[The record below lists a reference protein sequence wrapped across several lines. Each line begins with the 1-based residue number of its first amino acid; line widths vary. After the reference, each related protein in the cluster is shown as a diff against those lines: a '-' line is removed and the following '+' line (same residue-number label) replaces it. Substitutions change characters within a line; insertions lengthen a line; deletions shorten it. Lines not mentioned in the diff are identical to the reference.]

1 MSDDTRPAVVDG
13 FRDWDAAYVLGA
25 LAPDERRAYE
35 LHLEEC
41 ESCAAAVAE
50 LAGLPGLLSRV
61 EPAAASALLEGAQ
74 LDDAPLGDLLPER
87 GATTPPDTLLPRL
100 VHSVRRRRRRRVL
113 GSTLGLVAAAA
124 ALALAV
130 PLLIPAL
137 VPSTAPLSSPTT
149 TAVAEA
155 PLVLHQVVSSPL
167 RASARLVPQAW
178 GTRIEMDCRYADQ
191 PAGDGYGAAGP
202 ADYAMYVTDAGGNA
216 TQIATWTAGPGQNAE
231 PAGTTSL
238 APDQIA
244 SVDVR
249 AVTTGAVLL
258 RGKP

>member
-1 MSDDTRPAVVDG
+1 MSDDTRPAAVDG

-35 LHLEEC
+35 LHLEGC
-41 ESCAAAVAE
+41 EACAAAVAE

-61 EPAAASALLEGAQ
+61 EPAAASALLNEH
-74 LDDAPLGDLLPER
+74 PLGTAPSDEPLPDHRETL
-87 GATTPPDTLLPRL
+87 APPAALLPRL
-100 VHSVRRRRRRRVL
+100 VHSVRRRRRRRIL

-130 PLLIPAL
+130 PLLM
-137 VPSTAPLSSPTT
+137 PSTAPPSNPAT

-155 PLVLHQVVSSPL
+155 PIVLHQVVSSPL
-167 RASARLVPQAW
+167 RASARLLPQAW
-178 GTRIEMDCRYADQ
+178 GTRVEMDCRYAEQ
-191 PAGDGYGAAGP
+191 TAGDGYGAAGP
-202 ADYAMYVTDAGGNA
+202 ADYAMYVTDAAGNA

-249 AVTTGAVLL
+249 AVATGTVLL
-258 RGKP
+258 RGNP

>member
-1 MSDDTRPAVVDG
+1 VDG

-35 LHLEEC
+35 LHLEGC

-61 EPAAASALLEGAQ
+61 EPAAASALL
-74 LDDAPLGDLLPER
+74 DDAALCDARLDVVPPDAH
-87 GATTPPDTLLPRL
+87 GATTPPATLLPRL

-130 PLLIPAL
+130 PLLMPSL
-137 VPSTAPLSSPTT
+137 VPSTVPLSTPGTT
-149 TAVAEA
+149 AGSTAVAEA
-155 PLVLHQVVSSPL
+155 PIVLHQVVSSPL

-178 GTRIEMDCRYADQ
+178 GTRIEMDCRYANQ
-191 PAGDGYGAAGP
+191 PAGDGYGASGP
-202 ADYAMYVTDAGGNA
+202 ADYAMYVTDAAGNA

-238 APDQIA
+238 AADQIA

-258 RGKP
+258 RANP